1 MSCLN
6 HRAAR
11 HAKLICLAGI
21 MACIAAALPSN
32 AAVSQDED
40 DQVIATSLASMLRAG
55 RTVISNDQDRINDP
69 AVGDK
74 GITGKAVL
82 GESVAIYRKATGV
95 DPLELDPASRHG
107 RLLRAQM
114 DAIAEVV
121 DANQPTIN
129 AKGMGFK
136 GFIPAVFARLVNE
149 AFARRA
155 GSEAEVKVTAP
166 SDLIR
171 NRKSR
176 PDAWEADIIKSKFL
190 ALEWPVGQP
199 LSATVEKDGRRAFR
213 MMVPEYYRAS
223 CLSCHGA
230 PKGEVDITGYPK
242 EGRAENDLG
251 GVISLTLYH

>member
-1 MSCLN
+1 MTCMK
-6 HRAAR
+6 HRVAR
-11 HAKLICLAGI
+11 HAKLICLAGM
-21 MACIAAALPSN
+21 MACIAAVLPSH
-32 AAVSQDED
+32 AAVSQTED
-40 DQVIATSLASMLRAG
+40 DEVIATSLASMLRAG

-69 AVGDK
+69 SIGDK

-82 GESVAIYRKATGV
+82 GESVAIYRKATGM
-95 DPLELDPASRHG
+95 DPLELDPASRQG

-114 DAIAEVV
+114 DAIVEVV

-166 SDLIR
+166 ADLIR

-190 ALEWPVGQP
+190 APEWPAGQP

-223 CLSCHGA
+223 CLSCHGT